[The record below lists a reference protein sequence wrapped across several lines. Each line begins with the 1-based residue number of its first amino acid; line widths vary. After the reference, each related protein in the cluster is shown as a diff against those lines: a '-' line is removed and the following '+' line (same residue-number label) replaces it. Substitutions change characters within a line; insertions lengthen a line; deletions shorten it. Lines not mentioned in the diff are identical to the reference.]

1 MEHPEARTE
10 CREVVA
16 VGRETWSRILIST
29 ARHLPPF
36 PNLPAVLHSGLPQPA
51 QSALDLGLLLPALSD
66 PITYPM
72 RTEQC
77 ARTPS
82 PAKQVTTV
90 LFIGSP
96 LGARN
101 FRDDLTL
108 NPPKQ
113 RHEEDIII
121 PILQIRKPRLRD
133 KANVKA
139 QVKNAFFIHAFNAH

>member
-1 MEHPEARTE
+1 MDHPESCTE
-10 CREVVA
+10 CHEVVA
-16 VGRETWSRILIST
+16 VGRETWSRLLIST
-29 ARHLPPF
+29 ARRLPPF
-36 PNLPAVLHSGLPQPA
+36 PSLPALLHSGFPQPA
-51 QSALDLGLLLPALSD
+51 QSGLDLGLLLPALSD
-66 PITYPM
+66 SITYPM

-82 PAKQVTTV
+82 PAKQVTTA
-90 LFIGSP
+90 LFIGGP

-113 RHEEDIII
+113 CHEEDIII

-133 KANVKA
+133 EANVKA
-139 QVKNAFFIHAFNAH
+139 QVKNAFFIHSLDAH